1 MSLAARTR
9 TTDSATSVGFV
20 WDHELG
26 WGRLTDGGASIRFF
40 DSPARPEAVID
51 ARNRRWTP
59 GVLPE
64 QARAW
69 WFDGE
74 RWLVGRIYTPTDEA
88 LGSYIIQFPNGQ
100 MERVRTEQVRVRW
113 SKPLSHPLDMLVAGT
128 VETRFFHSHRTSF
141 LRHVTEQRSA
151 SMGLRGLLS
160 SAVELHDHQ
169 LGAARRVLADPVRR
183 YLLADE
189 VGLGKTIEA
198 GMVLR
203 QLLLD
208 QGPGGKEALVV
219 VPDTLVGQWRQELRS
234 KFRAHLLRSPVRI
247 VGHSR
252 ILELPVLPRVLAV
265 VDEAH
270 RLTEG
275 VVGHPRDERRRL
287 YDALD
292 AICQAT
298 DALLLLSA
306 TPVRSNEDGFLGLLH
321 LLDPGNYRLEDLAGF
336 RRRVEIRDTLAET
349 LTAIGPDT
357 PLRYLD
363 EPLARLEGLLSSDAT
378 VAARVAEI
386 RGCIVT
392 RNESAVRRSIAALR
406 NHVAEAY
413 RIHRR
418 LIRNRRSQAVKAGFP
433 ARGRGRSVPW
443 RLADPDDR
451 RRRVFDALEDFRL
464 DIEASSDLG
473 EGMAGRAL
481 QTVLGRVLAPVEALR
496 DLVAAARG
504 LDEHDLSGEEMLA
517 LGGVLDAA
525 PGRRLAHALEQILLT
540 PALRDRAA
548 LAAEWAEPRIGGK
561 RKYAVVCSFPRTAG
575 VVADVLVQRFG
586 RHRITALT
594 EGQSEDER
602 SGLVTSFARS
612 RERSVLVLD
621 RSAEEGTN
629 LQFVDEVLHL
639 TLPVSTSQLEQRLGR
654 FDRWGELWQPV
665 RSTVVAEADSELDR
679 HLGAWR
685 ILVDH
690 TFGVFIASTATLQYV
705 LADLEREFFDLSVT
719 DTFAGALEMI
729 QSKAVSLEEQRR
741 RITGQDVLD
750 SIEDRADDVEL
761 GRRLSTVDK
770 GASEF
775 ERAVRGYLVT
785 MLKFSEFSEEKG
797 IIRFGISKR
806 QPPLLPEPE
815 VMRLGPRVFDLAYT
829 SDRLEA
835 ASGSG
840 RGLLRWGEPLVDAFA
855 DLAEVDDRGRA
866 FAVEVVKPHLN
877 PDDDPLVVFCFDFIV
892 AAGLSGTDD
901 DFARAVAARTS
912 ALLPITVERV
922 WWTPGRG
929 ECPPHVVADLERQDA
944 VGRPMGTNL
953 GSRPERF
960 RELTAHLDWRRSCED
975 AFSQAMDHVRTRI
988 WVLRR
993 LEAARTQAL
1002 LAADRERAILA
1013 VRGEGSENDAAAVR
1027 LLSAVQVAVETPT
1040 FTLDSCG
1047 AVIITWGPRQ

>member
-1 MSLAARTR
+1 
-9 TTDSATSVGFV
+9 
-20 WDHELG
+20 
-26 WGRLTDGGASIRFF
+26 
-40 DSPARPEAVID
+40 
-51 ARNRRWTP
+51 
-59 GVLPE
+59 
-64 QARAW
+64 
-69 WFDGE
+69 
-74 RWLVGRIYTPTDEA
+74 
-88 LGSYIIQFPNGQ
+88 
-100 MERVRTEQVRVRW
+100 MERVPTGQVRVRW
-113 SKPLSHPLDMLVAGT
+113 SRPLSHPLDMLVAGT

-198 GMVLR
+198 GLVLR

-219 VPDTLVGQWRQELRS
+219 VPDSLVGQWWQELRS
-234 KFRAHLLRSPVRI
+234 KFRVHLLRSPVQV
-247 VGHSR
+247 VGHSG
-252 ILELPVLPRVLAV
+252 IAELPVLSRALTV

-275 VVGHPRDERRRL
+275 VVGHPRDERRRA

-321 LLDPGNYRLEDLAGF
+321 LLDPSNYRLEDLAGF
-336 RRRVEIRDTLAET
+336 RRRVEIRDALAET
-349 LTAIGPDT
+349 MTAIGADT

-363 EPLARLEGLLSSDAT
+363 EPLAQLEGLLTSDAT
-378 VAARVAEI
+378 VAARIAEI
-386 RGCIVT
+386 RGCIAT
-392 RNESAVRRSIAALR
+392 RDEPAVRSFVAALR
-406 NHVAEAY
+406 THVAEAY

-418 LIRNRRSQAVKAGFP
+418 LIRNRRSQAVRAGYP
-433 ARGRGRSVPW
+433 ARGRERSVPW

-451 RRRVFDALEDFRL
+451 RRRVFDALEEFRL
-464 DIEASSDLG
+464 DVEASSDLG
-473 EGMAGRAL
+473 EGTAGRAL
-481 QTVLGRVLAPVEALR
+481 QAVLGRVLAPLGALR
-496 DLVAAARG
+496 DLVAAAGG
-504 LDEHDLSGEEMLA
+504 LDGHDLSGEEMAA
-517 LGGVLDAA
+517 LRGVLDSA

-540 PALRDRAA
+540 PTPRDRVA
-548 LAAEWAEPRIGGK
+548 LAAEWVEPRIGGK

-575 VVADVLVQRFG
+575 AVADVLVQRFG
-586 RHRITALT
+586 KHRITALT
-594 EGQSEDER
+594 EGQSQDER
-602 SGLVTSFARS
+602 SGLVTSFTRS
-612 RERSVLVLD
+612 AERSVLVLD

-629 LQFVDEVLHL
+629 LQFVEEVLHL

-654 FDRWGELWQPV
+654 FDRWGELWRPV
-665 RSTVVAEADSELDR
+665 RSTVVAETDPELDR
-679 HLGAWR
+679 HLGAWLR
-685 ILVDH
+685 LVND
-690 TFGVFIASTATLQYV
+690 TFGAFTTSTATLQYV

-719 DTFAGALEMI
+719 NTFVGALEVV
-729 QSKAVSLEEQRR
+729 QSKAVSLGEQRR

-761 GRRLSTVDK
+761 GRRLSAVDK

-775 ERAVRGYLVT
+775 ERAVRGYVVT

-797 IIRFGISKR
+797 IIRFGVSKR
-806 QPPLLPEPE
+806 QPPLLPESE
-815 VMRLGPRVFDLAYT
+815 VMRLGPRAFDLAYT
-829 SDRLEA
+829 SDRLDA

-866 FAVEVVKPHLN
+866 FAVEVVKPHLD
-877 PDDDPLVVFCFDFIV
+877 PDDDALVVFCFDFVV
-892 AAGLSGTDD
+892 ATGLPGTDD
-901 DFARAVAARTS
+901 DFARAVAARTG
-912 ALLPITVERV
+912 ALMPITVERV

-929 ECPPHVVADLERQDA
+929 ECPPHVVADLERQGAD
-944 VGRPMGTNL
+944 GRPVGTNL

-960 RELTAHLDWRRSCED
+960 RELTAHFDWRRTCED
-975 AFSQAMDHVRTRI
+975 AFSRALDRVRVRTR
-988 WVLRR
+988 VLQR
-993 LEAARTQAL
+993 LEVARTRAH

-1027 LLSAVQVAVETPT
+1027 LLSAVQAAIETPT

-1047 AVIITWGPRQ
+1047 AVIITWGPKQ